1 MHCIPHDK
9 KQINNEEMFMKGINN
24 CCGWE
29 VTNLPGVCFA
39 QVGME
44 DRLVLH
50 HLHNTFSV

>member
-1 MHCIPHDK
+1 MLCTVSLMT
-9 KQINNEEMFMKGINN
+9 NEEMFMKGINN
-24 CCGWE
+24 CCGWK